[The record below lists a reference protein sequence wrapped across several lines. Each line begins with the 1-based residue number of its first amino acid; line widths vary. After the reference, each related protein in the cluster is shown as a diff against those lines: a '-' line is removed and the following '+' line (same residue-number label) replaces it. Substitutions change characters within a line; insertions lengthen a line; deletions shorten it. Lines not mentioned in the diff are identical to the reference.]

1 MRVLLAV
8 LLMAMVQI
16 SGPAFAVQPGEML
29 ADPVLEA
36 RARALSRGLRCL
48 VCQNEN
54 IDDSDAQ
61 LAGDLR
67 VLLRERLT
75 AGDTDA
81 QAVAFIVDRYGEFVL
96 LNPPAR
102 GVNLALWLAGPGL
115 LIVGGGLA
123 FAVVRRRS
131 RLAGPA
137 PLTPDE
143 EARLAEIMRD

>member
-102 GVNLALWLAGPGL
+102 GVNLALWLTGPGL